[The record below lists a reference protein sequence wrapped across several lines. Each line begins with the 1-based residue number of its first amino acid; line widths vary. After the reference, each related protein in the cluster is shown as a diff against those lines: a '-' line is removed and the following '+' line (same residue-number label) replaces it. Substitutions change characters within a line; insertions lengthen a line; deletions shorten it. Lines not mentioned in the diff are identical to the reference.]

1 MPMLDMPMEKLLK
14 YKGQSPRPKDF
25 DKYWSR
31 GLKELDETDPRIE
44 LVPIKF
50 PSPNA
55 EVFHL
60 YFTGVGG
67 ARIHSL
73 YARPRNVKGK
83 VPCVVQFHGYTGNA
97 GQISGLMGWIAM
109 GMSVASMDCRGQGG
123 ISEDNSQIMGQTF
136 HGHIIRGIESPQ
148 KLLFR
153 SVFLDTAM
161 LARVVMNFREVDP
174 EKVASNGGSQGGALS
189 VVCAALEPRIAC
201 CASCFPF
208 LSDYKRVWDMDCSG
222 AYSEIRDWWFRKYD
236 PLHERESEFFNTLG
250 YIDIQNLATRIKNP
264 ILMSVG
270 LRDQTCPPSTVYA
283 TFNKIS
289 GRKKILV
296 YPDFGHEDLNG
307 WSDEVYYFIGENLL
321 KMK

>member
-1 MPMLDMPMEKLLK
+1 MPMEKLLK

-109 GMSVASMDCRGQGG
+109 GMSVASMDCRG
-123 ISEDNSQIMGQTF
+123 
-136 HGHIIRGIESPQ
+136 RAES
-148 KLLFR
+148 
-153 SVFLDTAM
+153 
-161 LARVVMNFREVDP
+161 ARTT
-174 EKVASNGGSQGGALS
+174 
-189 VVCAALEPRIAC
+189 PR
-201 CASCFPF
+201 
-208 LSDYKRVWDMDCSG
+208 
-222 AYSEIRDWWFRKYD
+222 
-236 PLHERESEFFNTLG
+236 
-250 YIDIQNLATRIKNP
+250 
-264 ILMSVG
+264 
-270 LRDQTCPPSTVYA
+270 
-283 TFNKIS
+283 
-289 GRKKILV
+289 
-296 YPDFGHEDLNG
+296 
-307 WSDEVYYFIGENLL
+307 
-321 KMK
+321 